1 MLFLIVNAAF
11 TKLKL
16 LRALGRW
23 ISRRRSPAIPP
34 CVKPGLSAWRA
45 VPPWWVFAV
54 LCLVSPASAQ
64 YQFDAWTADNGL
76 PQNSIRGIRQ
86 TPDGY
91 LWLATLDGLARFDGV
106 RFTVFN
112 KSNSP
117 GIDSNRFESL
127 YENRNGDLWLRTE
140 NSGVTRYRQGHFTT
154 YTTQHGLPNNLVQ
167 GVAGDEAGNLWVL
180 SGDSIAQWQEAAGR
194 FIDVTP
200 KGLKTYGAFR
210 WEGQGGFW
218 GCDHAGIHIFVK
230 GRVVAYRLPPWLS
243 GCRITS
249 AEQDWDG
256 AIWLETSDGR
266 LASIRNGKVQDEGA
280 EISGIEAR
288 IAYRDRGGISWKM
301 GLARQLIRTMNYR
314 PSGRQEKI
322 SVFSLCEDR
331 EGNLWLGTDGQGLY
345 RVRRQP
351 ISVYSRQHG
360 LADRNVYPIYQDRA
374 GAIWIGAWPSGLS
387 RFKDGKFTNYT
398 PTDGLPSNLTALAE
412 DREGHLWAAG
422 SEGLRMFQG
431 GRFRQPSGPVLPER
445 TETHA
450 IHQDREGTFWFGTT
464 HGLVR
469 YKDGLSRLY
478 TARDGLAGDDV
489 RAIVDGSA
497 GNLWIGG
504 YGGLTRFANG
514 RFTGFTER
522 DGLPS
527 NTVRSIYE
535 DSGGVLW
542 IGTYDGGLGRF
553 KDGKFT
559 SYTMRQGL
567 YNNGV
572 FQILEDARGNFWMSC
587 NRGIYRVSKQE
598 LNEFA
603 DGARRTVTSIAYGK
617 GDGLLN
623 VECNGGTWPAGIKAH
638 DGKLWFPTQDGVA
651 VIDPE
656 TMPSNPQPPPV
667 MIESFLVDHEPVP
680 FDRPLKIAPGKANF
694 EIGYT
699 ALSFINSEHIRFKYK
714 LEGLDPGWNDAGPRR
729 TAYYSHMPPGGYVFR
744 VIAANSDGVWSAEGQ
759 RLSIAVLPP
768 LYRTWWFVTLACM
781 GAAALMSLVWRR
793 RVAQLTRVQAAQ
805 QAFARQLIVSQESE
819 RKRIAA
825 ELHDSLGQRL
835 VVIKNLAL
843 MFLRSSAS
851 TSGGNS
857 DALRQIEEISAE
869 ASHAIGE
876 VKEIS
881 YNLRPYQLDRIGL
894 TKALEALAR
903 TAAASSPISFTAD
916 IDDIDGF
923 FPQESEINFYRIVQ
937 ESVNNI
943 VKHSEAG
950 RASVSIQRGP
960 ARLRLVIHDNGKG
973 FTPGASNPDRY
984 NPNSHHPDSRR
995 GGFGLIGI
1003 SERVQL
1009 LGGGIAIQSSPGKG
1023 TTMTIEIDSRSLQ
1036 HGR

>member
-1 MLFLIVNAAF
+1 MPFLYSALRETRLNAC
-11 TKLKL
+11 L
-16 LRALGRW
+16 AL
-23 ISRRRSPAIPP
+23 PP
-34 CVKPGLSAWRA
+34 C
-45 VPPWWVFAV
+45 WVFAV
-54 LCLVSPASAQ
+54 LCLAFPASAQ
-64 YQFDAWTADNGL
+64 YQFDVWIADNGL
-76 PQNSIRGIRQ
+76 PQNSIRGIHQ

-91 LWLATLDGLARFDGV
+91 LWLATLDGLVRFDGV

-117 GIDSNRFESL
+117 GIDSNRFDSL
-127 YENRNGDLWLRTE
+127 YEARNGDLWLRTE
-140 NSGVTRYRQGHFTT
+140 NSGVTRYHQGKFTT
-154 YTTQHGLPNNLVQ
+154 YTTQHGLPHNLVR

-200 KGLKTYGAFR
+200 MGIKLYAAFR

-218 GCDHAGIHIFVK
+218 GCGQAGIHIFVK
-230 GRVVAYRLPPWLS
+230 GQVVTYRLPRWLS

-587 NRGIYRVSKQE
+587 NRGIYRVSKRE

-603 DGARRTVTSIAYGK
+603 AGARRTVTSIAYGK
-617 GDGLLN
+617 GDGMLN
-623 VECNGGTWPAGIKAH
+623 VECNGGTWPPGIKAH
-638 DGKLWFPTQDGVA
+638 DGKLWFATQDGVA

-656 TMPSNPQPPPV
+656 TVAGNPQPPPV
-667 MIESFLVDHEPVP
+667 MIESFLVDREPVP
-680 FDRPLKIAPGKANF
+680 FDRPLKIAPGKENF

-699 ALSFINSEHIRFKYK
+699 ALSFINSEHIQFKYR
-714 LEGLDPGWNDAGPRR
+714 LEGLDPDWTDAGPRR
-729 TAYYSHMPPGGYVFR
+729 TAYYSHIPPGGYVFR

-759 RLSIAVLPP
+759 SLRIAVLPP
-768 LYRTWWFVTLACM
+768 LYRTWWFVTLACT
-781 GAAALMSLVWRR
+781 GLAALVSLVWRR
-793 RVAQLTRVQAAQ
+793 RIAQLKRVEAVQH
-805 QAFARQLIVSQESE
+805 AFARQLIVSQESE

-943 VKHSEAG
+943 VKHSQALRAG
-950 RASVSIQRGP
+950 VSIRRGP
-960 ARLRLVIHDNGKG
+960 ERLRLVIHDNGKG
-973 FTPGASNPDRY
+973 FTPGAASPD
-984 NPNSHHPDSRR
+984 PDSRR

-1009 LGGGIAIQSSPGKG
+1009 LGGGIAIQSAPGKG
-1023 TTMTIEIDSRSLQ
+1023 TTMTIEIDSRSVQ
-1036 HGR
+1036 HDG

>member
-1 MLFLIVNAAF
+1 MLFFIVNAVF

-16 LRALGRW
+16 LRALGRY
-23 ISRRRSPAIPP
+23 ISHRRSRAIPP
-34 CVKPGLSAWRA
+34 CVNPRLSACRA
-45 VPPWWVFAV
+45 VLPWWVFAV
-54 LCLVSPASAQ
+54 LWFVSPASAQ

-91 LWLATLDGLARFDGV
+91 LWLATLDGLVRFDGV

-117 GIDSNRFESL
+117 GINSNRFESL
-127 YENRNGDLWLRTE
+127 YEGRNGDLWLRTE

-154 YTTQHGLPNNLVQ
+154 YTTRHGLTHNLVR
-167 GVAGDEAGNLWVL
+167 GIAGDEAGNMWVL

-200 KGLKTYGAFR
+200 KGLKIYGAFR

-218 GCDHAGIHIFVK
+218 GCDQAGIHIFVK
-230 GRVVAYRLPPWLS
+230 GRVVTYRLPPWLS

-256 AIWLETSDGR
+256 AIWLETFDGR
-266 LASIRNGKVQDEGA
+266 LAGIRNGKVQDERA
-280 EISGIEAR
+280 EISRNEMR
-288 IAYRDRGGISWKM
+288 IAYRDRGGNSWKM

-322 SVFSLCEDR
+322 SVYSLCEDR

-351 ISVYSRQHG
+351 ISVYSKQHG

-398 PTDGLPSNLTALAE
+398 PTDGLPSNLTALVE
-412 DREGHLWAAG
+412 DREGHLWVAG
-422 SEGLRMFQG
+422 DGGLRIFQG
-431 GRFRQPSGPVLPER
+431 GRFRQPKGPVLPEH

-478 TARDGLAGDDV
+478 TAKDGLAGDDV

-504 YGGLTRFANG
+504 YGGLTRIANG
-514 RFTGFTER
+514 QFTGFTER

-559 SYTMRQGL
+559 RYTMRQGL

-572 FQILEDARGNFWMSC
+572 FQILEDARGNLWMSC
-587 NRGIYRVSKQE
+587 NRGIYRVSKRE

-603 DGARRTVTSIAYGK
+603 AGTRRTVTSIAYGK
-617 GDGLLN
+617 GDGMLN
-623 VECNGGTWPAGIKAH
+623 VECNGGTWPAGVKAH
-638 DGKLWFPTQDGVA
+638 DGKLWFATQDGVA

-656 TMPSNPQPPPV
+656 TVAGNPQPPPV

-680 FDRPLKIAPGKANF
+680 FDRPLKIAPGKENF

-699 ALSFINSEHIRFKYK
+699 ALSFINSEHIQFKYR
-714 LEGLDPGWNDAGPRR
+714 LEGLDPDWTDAGPRR
-729 TAYYSHMPPGGYVFR
+729 TAYYSHIPPGGYVFR

-759 RLSIAVLPP
+759 SLRIAVLPP
-768 LYRTWWFVTLACM
+768 LYRTWWFVTLVCM
-781 GAAALMSLVWRR
+781 GVTALVSLVWRR

-805 QAFARQLIVSQESE
+805 HAFARQLIVSQESE

-843 MFLRSSAS
+843 MFLRASTS
-851 TSGGNS
+851 TSGGNA
-857 DALRQIEEISAE
+857 DALKQIEEISAE

-903 TAAASSPISFTAD
+903 TAATSSPISFTAD

-923 FPQESEINFYRIVQ
+923 FPQESDINFYRIVQ

-943 VKHSEAG
+943 VKHSQASRAG
-950 RASVSIQRGP
+950 VSIQRDP
-960 ARLRLVIHDNGKG
+960 ERLRLVIHDNGKG
-973 FTPGASNPDRY
+973 FTPGAASLDPD
-984 NPNSHHPDSRR
+984 PHR

-1009 LGGGIAIQSSPGKG
+1009 LGGGIAIQSAPGQG
-1023 TTMTIEIDSRSLQ
+1023 TTMTIEIDSRSVR